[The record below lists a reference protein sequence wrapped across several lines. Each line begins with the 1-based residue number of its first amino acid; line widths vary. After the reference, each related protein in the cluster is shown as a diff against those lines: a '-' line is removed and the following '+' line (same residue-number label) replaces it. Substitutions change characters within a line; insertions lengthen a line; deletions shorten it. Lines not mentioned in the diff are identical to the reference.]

1 MSTVLMQQIEA
12 DINHLSLPDQLWLME
27 RLANRIRKHTLPKR
41 QSLESQLAEMAD
53 DPAIQRELRQIENEF
68 MGTEADGFGVTQ

>member
-27 RLANRIRKHTLPKR
+27 RLANRIRKHALPNR
-41 QSLESQLAEMAD
+41 QSLENQLAAMAD
-53 DPAIQRELRQIENEF
+53 DPAIQRELRQIEHEF
-68 MGTEADGFGVTQ
+68 SGSEIDGFGVTQ